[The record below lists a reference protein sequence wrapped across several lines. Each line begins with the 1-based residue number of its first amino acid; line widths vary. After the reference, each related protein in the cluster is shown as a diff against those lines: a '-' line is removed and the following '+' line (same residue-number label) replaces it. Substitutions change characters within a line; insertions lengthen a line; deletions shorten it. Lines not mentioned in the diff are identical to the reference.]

1 MVLFILTLWDTGWIK
16 YVQVYKVFNTVP
28 VAEQLNGMG
37 VTIQQLPTREEFQPF
52 FLSPSLGEDS
62 DFASLYFSP
71 FLLF

>member
-1 MVLFILTLWDTGWIK
+1 MVATS
-16 YVQVYKVFNTVP
+16 
-28 VAEQLNGMG
+28 MG

-52 FLSPSLGEDS
+52 FLSASLGEDS